1 MLNTDLIIT
10 TNFQEKSE
18 VVYLMDNLDEDESKD
33 LEAKEIMK
41 DVDLFLQ
48 SQVSYNGRVFND
60 PMLRK
65 KVFIQ
70 DKEEDAT

>member
-1 MLNTDLIIT
+1 
-10 TNFQEKSE
+10 
-18 VVYLMDNLDEDESKD
+18 MDNLDEDESKD

-48 SQVSYNGRVFND
+48 SQVSYNGRVFDD

-70 DKEEDAT
+70 DKEEDAS